1 MRSTAPR
8 TVLLVAVAGV
18 MAACGGT
25 QLEAPAGYDVEQ
37 NEKLYQHYG
46 TIHGNPNGFVFGGDD
61 DDDEGDNGSVTGRV
75 NAYLWRAAL
84 ETMDFMPLAQTDSVG
99 GVIITEWYAPPET
112 QGERFKVTVYIL
124 DKELRADGVRV
135 AVFRQKGN
143 QGRWIDTAVDP
154 ATESGLEDS
163 ILARARELRL
173 ASLEAAES

>member
-18 MAACGGT
+18 MVACGGT
-25 QLEAPAGYDVEQ
+25 QLEAPAGYDVEP
-37 NEKLYQHYG
+37 NEKIYKHYG
-46 TIHGNPNGFVFGGDD
+46 TIHGGPDGFVLGGDD
-61 DDDEGDNGSVTGRV
+61 EADDGSVTGRV

-84 ETMDFMPLAQTDSVG
+84 ETMDFMPLAQTDSIG

-154 ATESGLEDS
+154 KTESGLEDS

>member
-1 MRSTAPR
+1 MRSNASR
-8 TVLLVAVAGV
+8 TVLLSAVAGV
-18 MAACGGT
+18 LVACAGAE
-25 QLEAPAGYDVEQ
+25 LEVPTGYNVEQ
-37 NEKLYQHYG
+37 KEKIHQHYG
-46 TIHGNPNGFVFGGDD
+46 TVHGDPGGFVFGGDD
-61 DDDEGDNGSVTGRV
+61 EEDTGTVSGRV
-75 NAYLWRAAL
+75 NAYLWRASL

-112 QGERFKVTVYIL
+112 EGERFKVTVYIL
-124 DKELRADGVRV
+124 DTELRADGVRV

-154 ATESGLEDS
+154 KTESGLEDS